1 VLRGG
6 IDGVAKPNKHV
17 LAWQS
22 KASAPPR
29 FDSKGFGSPTDLTK
43 RSGSLTLALSVGQV
57 GFLPWMVPS
66 TETVI
71 KQLGE
76 PAADSL
82 LFGAAHSYCGN
93 EQYSREY

>member
-1 VLRGG
+1 MAVQGKGSAAASIRMVW
-6 IDGVAKPNKHV
+6 IARSS
-17 LAWQS
+17 LA
-22 KASAPPR
+22 
-29 FDSKGFGSPTDLTK
+29 
-43 RSGSLTLALSVGQV
+43 VGQV

>member
-1 VLRGG
+1 MAVQG
-6 IDGVAKPNKHV
+6 KC
-17 LAWQS
+17 
-22 KASAPPR
+22 SAAFR
-29 FDSKGFGSPTDLTK
+29 FEMVWIADLNAAVNSPWRT
-43 RSGSLTLALSVGQV
+43 VGQV

-93 EQYSREY
+93 WQYSREY